1 MKKFSYFAAVS
12 VVFIAQAASAETVT
26 ASKPVVREPSKSAP
40 GLVNVVNQA
49 VTLQAVTPR
58 TATTAAASVTLAN
71 GVVWSFDGSGNVAS
85 AGATVAGVA
94 VSPNKLTAGMSCVL
108 NGTRAPGR
116 NTIATLACK

>member
-1 MKKFSYFAAVS
+1 MKKFAYFAAVS
-12 VVFIAQAASAETVT
+12 VVFIAQAVSAQTVT
-26 ASKPVVREPSKSAP
+26 ASKPVP

-49 VTLQAVTPR
+49 VTLKAVTPR